1 MEERTASSA
10 LPSRRPT
17 LASLSSGSA
26 LVIVRQGVWSE
37 MAPSKHAKSGVRSC
51 LSEELV
57 AIRTFSSC
65 HLARSDA
72 WNLHAYA
79 FTEESDT
86 WTCPNHRHR
95 CDRQSDRRTDGA
107 KATRHKHLVDS
118 PRVNLVS
125 EALTLPQP
133 PSFTS
138 SHPTSTASSSR
149 RTLRPPCPKPLL
161 ASSPRHPSLLATLLP
176 QERSAGGR
184 TEERSAS

>member
-1 MEERTASSA
+1 
-10 LPSRRPT
+10 
-17 LASLSSGSA
+17 
-26 LVIVRQGVWSE
+26 
-37 MAPSKHAKSGVRSC
+37 MAPSKHAKSEVRSC

-86 WTCPNHRHR
+86 WTCPNQRHR

-107 KATRHKHLVDS
+107 KATRHNTWHMVDS
-118 PRVNLVS
+118 SRVNLVS

-138 SHPTSTASSSR
+138 SLIQHR
-149 RTLRPPCPKPLL
+149 QLPLL
-161 ASSPRHPSLLATLLP
+161 GERATKATAMSYTPPPMPEALVGFFSSPPEPPRH
-176 QERSAGGR
+176 SAAAREKRRRENGG
-184 TEERSAS
+184 EERFMSA